1 MEKKEKNSK
10 KTVKLLVVLI
20 ALLLIAC
27 SILGITLAR
36 YVTQGDPGTA
46 GVGIAKWD
54 VKDTS
59 ASTGQFTFEK
69 LSPYKGEV
77 GTDSNTP
84 RSHSITTD
92 NPILSITN
100 SSDVDALVTL
110 VIDSE
115 AFAYDEDGNVIDFTT
130 MVNRGN
136 GQENCYAPWQDTFNE
151 IFTITFTVKLGDQT
165 LDAWTT
171 QGSDLMTYS
180 VNIPALV
187 DGNAPK
193 AVEVTATVTWTT
205 DTNDAGGAAAD
216 LRDTWIG
223 EHVASVRW
231 GYSWTAE
238 QNSQVPTT

>member
-1 MEKKEKNSK
+1 MENKKNSK

-46 GVGIAKWD
+46 GVGIANWD

-69 LSPYKGEV
+69 LSPYQGKTGMDE
-77 GTDSNTP
+77 TTP
-84 RSHSITTD
+84 RSHSITTEA
-92 NPILSITN
+92 PILSITN

-110 VIDSE
+110 VIDPE
-115 AFAYDEDGNVIDFTT
+115 AFAYDEGGNVIDFTT
-130 MVNRGN
+130 LENRGN
-136 GQENCYAPWQDTFNE
+136 GEENCYAPWQDTFNE
-151 IFTITFTVKLGDQT
+151 IFKITFTVKLGDKT

-180 VNIPALV
+180 VNIPAPA
-187 DGNAPK
+187 DGNDPE

-205 DTNDAGGAAAD
+205 DTADAGGAAAD

-238 QNSQVPTT
+238 QNSQIPTP

>member
-1 MEKKEKNSK
+1 MENKKNSK

-46 GVGIAKWD
+46 GVGIANWD

-84 RSHSITTD
+84 RSHSITTEG
-92 NPILSITN
+92 PILSITN

-115 AFAYDEDGNVIDFTT
+115 AFAYDEGGNMIDFTT
-130 MVNRGN
+130 LDNRGD
-136 GQENCYAPWQDTFNE
+136 GQENRYAPSQDTFND
-151 IFTITFTVKLGDQT
+151 IFTITFTVKVGDQT
-165 LDAWTT
+165 LNAWTT

-180 VNIPALV
+180 VNIPALT
-187 DGNAPK
+187 DGNEPE

-205 DTNDAGGAAAD
+205 DTYDAGGADAD

-238 QNSQVPTT
+238 QNSQLPKP